1 MGGGGKD
8 GNIQGILVAEPTP
21 QKMVAVERANEGPGL
36 LVWVEETHLCSS
48 G

>member
-1 MGGGGKD
+1 MGEGGKD
-8 GNIQGILVAEPTP
+8 GNIQGILVTEPAP
-21 QKMVAVERANEGPGL
+21 QRMAMERANEGPGL